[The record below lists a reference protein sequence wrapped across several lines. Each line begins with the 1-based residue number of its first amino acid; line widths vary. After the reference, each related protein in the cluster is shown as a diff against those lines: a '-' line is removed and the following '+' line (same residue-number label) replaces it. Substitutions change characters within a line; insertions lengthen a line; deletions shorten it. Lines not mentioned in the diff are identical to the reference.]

1 MIENIQNIYTQIFD
15 ELKTYLQTNSLY
27 NPYVFK
33 REPNDKKFPI
43 VIMKELYDNSI
54 YTTLKYTDEIYYLDF
69 EINIFAMQKDGISN
83 MTIASEITNK
93 IEQFFKDNYRVR
105 VRARRDVEN
114 IDPTVFRNIVTVRLK
129 VETKYQ
135 DKLIISP
142 R

>member
-1 MIENIQNIYTQIFD
+1 MIENIQNIYTQIFN
-15 ELKTYLQTNSLY
+15 ELKTYLEINSLY
-27 NPYVFK
+27 SPFVYK
-33 REPNDKKFPI
+33 REPNDKKFPV

-69 EINIFAMQKDGISN
+69 EINIFAMQKGNLSN
-83 MTIASEITNK
+83 MTIANEITNK
-93 IEQFFKDNYRVR
+93 IEQFFKDNYKVR
-105 VRARRDVEN
+105 VRARRDVDN

-129 VETKYQ
+129 VETKYK